1 MGKSAARQNP
11 PPGES
16 SIARYL
22 ERSLSN
28 SLDGVMVL
36 DRNRRFVAFSKGAER
51 ITGYTQDEVIGSSC
65 SCHGT
70 MQCQDEHGR
79 SLAGF
84 LCPVRMLSDDPGSLG
99 AKQRMRLRRKDGGL
113 VWVET
118 VYTALRSADGA
129 IEAFIGVLRDVS
141 DSHDREQELIANLA
155 ELRRENA
162 TLTSRSHADAEFDAV
177 VSRSPSMQPVL
188 QRMRAAIA
196 TDSTVLI
203 SGPRGAGKGLIART
217 IHAKGARKDGP
228 FVLVAAAAIS
238 KDDAGREL
246 FGDDRQPG
254 AIRAAEGGSLYIDD
268 VAELPHDVQARLA
281 QFLAADVA
289 ATRTAARP
297 RLMVS
302 INGDAETA
310 VREGRLRP
318 ELCYRLNAVSIEL
331 PPLRDRREDI
341 PALVQHFLDHGGVAG
356 KRAITEVSPRAW
368 TALLSYSWP
377 GNVAELA
384 SAVRSAQ
391 LGGSGPILQAA
402 DLPPAVRAATKSA
415 GAPAASDDVLLDPI
429 LEQVERQTI
438 LEALR
443 RANGQRN
450 RAAQMMGISRSR
462 LYRRM
467 DVLGITPSEPAD
479 SESR

>member
-36 DRNRRFVAFSKGAER
+36 DRNRRFVAFSRGAER
-51 ITGYTQDEVIGSSC
+51 ITGYTQDEVLGSSC
-65 SCHGT
+65 SCHGA
-70 MQCQDEHGR
+70 MQCQDEQGR

-84 LCPVRMLSDDPGSLG
+84 LCPVRLLSDDPGSLG

-118 VYTALRSADGA
+118 VYTALRNADGEV
-129 IEAFIGVLRDVS
+129 EAFIGVLRDVS
-141 DSHDREQELIANLA
+141 DSHEREQELIANLA
-155 ELRRENA
+155 DLRRENA
-162 TLTSRSHADAEFDAV
+162 TLLSRNHDDAGFEAV
-177 VSRSPSMQPVL
+177 VSRSPRMQPVL

-196 TDSTVLI
+196 NHSTVLL

-217 IHAKGARKDGP
+217 IHANGAQREGP
-228 FVLVAAAAIS
+228 FVLVAAAAVA
-238 KDDAGREL
+238 KDDAGRAL
-246 FGDDRQPG
+246 FGDAGQTG
-254 AIRAAEGGSLYIDD
+254 AFRAAQGGTLYIDD
-268 VAELPHDVQARLA
+268 VAELPPDVQARLA
-281 QFLAADVA
+281 QFLAADAA
-289 ATRTAARP
+289 ATRKTTRP
-297 RLMVS
+297 RLIVS
-302 INGDAETA
+302 IEGDPDTA

-318 ELCYRLNAVSIEL
+318 ELYYRLNGVTIEL
-331 PPLRDRREDI
+331 PPLRERREDI
-341 PALVQHFLDHGGVAG
+341 PSLVQRFLDHGGGAG
-356 KRAITEVSPRAW
+356 KRVITEISPRAW
-368 TALLSYSWP
+368 TALLSYAWP

-391 LGGSGPILQAA
+391 LGGSGPILQAS
-402 DLPPAVRAATKSA
+402 DLPPAVRAATKSS
-415 GAPAASDDVLLDPI
+415 GPPAASDDVLLDPI

-450 RAAQMMGISRSR
+450 RAAQLMGISRSR

-467 DVLGITPSEPAD
+467 EVLRITPSESAD
-479 SESR
+479 SGTR